1 MGCAVYHKMKSRL
14 KKLFSREMV
23 TSFKELEN
31 NILSQPELFLLF
43 VATVG
48 YISLRILEK
57 RKILKT

>member
-14 KKLFSREMV
+14 KSYFLEMV